1 MSSSLR
7 SSRRALLSKLARP
20 LPRIHTSSPPR
31 PGPPC
36 QRRPIFPTGNA
47 SQRRTIA
54 SFTPPH
60 QAQAISTI
68 QSVIDTG
75 SDEFKENQQAMDEAM
90 ARLAELSRRVQQ
102 GGPPKAREKHLARK
116 KMLPRDR
123 VTALVD
129 PGTTFMELSPLA
141 GHELYPEAD
150 VPAGGIITGVGV
162 VEGVTCVIVANDSTV
177 KGGTYYP
184 ITVKKH
190 LRAQAV
196 AQENNLPCIYLV
208 DSGGANLPHQS
219 DVFPDRDHFGR
230 IFYNQ
235 ARMSGAGIPQI
246 SVVMGPC
253 TAGGAY
259 VPAMSDESIIVQEQ
273 GHIFLAGPP
282 LVKAAT
288 GESVSAEDL
297 GGGKMH
303 SSVSGVTDY
312 LAVDD
317 AHAIVLARRCVSN
330 LNWPKGTGATTT
342 TTTASEP
349 RSEFAE
355 PLYPPSELLGIAS
368 TNLRKPLPIHEVIAR
383 IVDGSAFSEFKRD
396 YGTTLVTGFAHI
408 YGQKVGIVANNGIL
422 FSSSALK
429 GAHFIE
435 LCSQR
440 GIPLVFLQN
449 ISGFMVGTD
458 AEREGIAKNGAKL
471 VTAVACADV
480 PKFTVV
486 VGGSYGAGNYGMCG
500 RAYSPRFLWMWPNAR
515 IGVMGGEQLAAVMET
530 VGKKVDVGLK
540 DRIEKESDA
549 VYSSARL
556 WDDGVIPPQH
566 TRRYLGLGLR
576 AAMSGRNE
584 VKPGGTKFGVFR
596 M

>member
-1 MSSSLR
+1 
-7 SSRRALLSKLARP
+7 
-20 LPRIHTSSPPR
+20 
-31 PGPPC
+31 
-36 QRRPIFPTGNA
+36 
-47 SQRRTIA
+47 
-54 SFTPPH
+54 
-60 QAQAISTI
+60 
-68 QSVIDTG
+68 
-75 SDEFKENQQAMDEAM
+75 MDEAM
-90 ARLAELSRRVQQ
+90 ARLTELTRKVQE
-102 GGPPKAREKHLARK
+102 GGPPKAREKHIARK

-123 VTALVD
+123 VTALID
-129 PGTTFMELSPLA
+129 PGTTFLELSPLA
-141 GHELYPEAD
+141 GYELYPEAE

-235 ARMSGAGIPQI
+235 ARMSAAGIPQI
-246 SVVMGPC
+246 SLVMGPC

-259 VPAMSDESIIVQEQ
+259 VPAMSDESIIVQDQ

-288 GESVSAEDL
+288 GESVTAEEL
-297 GGGKMH
+297 GGGRMH

-317 AHAIVLARRCVSN
+317 AHAIVLARRCVAN
-330 LNWPKGTGATTT
+330 LNWPASASAAGSGGGAPGQYNGRYAET
-342 TTTASEP
+342 
-349 RSEFAE
+349 FAE

-368 TNLRKPLPIHEVIAR
+368 TNLRRPLPIHEVIAR
-383 IVDGSAFSEFKRD
+383 VVDGSAFAEFKRD
-396 YGTTLVTGFAHI
+396 YGTTLVTGFARI
-408 YGQKVGIVANNGIL
+408 YGHQVGIVANNGIL

-449 ISGFMVGTD
+449 ISGFMVGAE

-480 PKFTVV
+480 PKLTVV

-530 VGKKVDVGLK
+530 VGKKVDVGLRE
-540 DRIEKESDA
+540 RIERESDA

-576 AAMSGRNE
+576 AALSGRNE
-584 VKPGGTKFGVFR
+584 VKPGDTKFGVFR

>member
-1 MSSSLR
+1 
-7 SSRRALLSKLARP
+7 
-20 LPRIHTSSPPR
+20 
-31 PGPPC
+31 
-36 QRRPIFPTGNA
+36 
-47 SQRRTIA
+47 
-54 SFTPPH
+54 
-60 QAQAISTI
+60 
-68 QSVIDTG
+68 
-75 SDEFKENQQAMDEAM
+75 MDEAVS
-90 ARLAELSRRVQQ
+90 RLAILTQKVHQ
-102 GGPPKAREKHLARK
+102 GGPPKAREKHLLRK

-129 PGTTFMELSPLA
+129 PGTTFLELSPLA

-150 VPAGGIITGVGV
+150 VPAGGIITGIGV
-162 VEGVTCVIVANDSTV
+162 VEGVSCVIVANDSTV

-196 AQENNLPCIYLV
+196 ARENRLPCIYLV
-208 DSGGANLPHQS
+208 DSGGANLPHQA
-219 DVFPDRDHFGR
+219 DVFPDKEHFGR
-230 IFYNQ
+230 IFFNQ
-235 ARMSGAGIPQI
+235 ARMSAAGIPQI

-259 VPAMSDESIIVQEQ
+259 VPAMSDESIIVAEQ

-288 GESVSAEDL
+288 GEVVSPEEL

-330 LNWPKGTGATTT
+330 LNWPTEQKPAR
-342 TTTASEP
+342 AAEP
-349 RSEFAE
+349 EFEE
-355 PLYPPSELLGIAS
+355 PLYDPDELLGIAT
-368 TNLRKPLPIHEVIAR
+368 TNLRKPIPIREVIAR
-383 IVDGSAFSEFKRD
+383 IVDGSRFSEFKRD
-396 YGTTLVTGFAHI
+396 YGTTLVTGFATI
-408 YGQKVGIVANNGIL
+408 YGQRVGVVANDGVL
-422 FSSSALK
+422 LSSSALK

-435 LCSQR
+435 LCAQR
-440 GIPLVFLQN
+440 GVPLVFLQN
-449 ISGFMVGTD
+449 ISGFMVGRD

-471 VTAVACADV
+471 VAAVACAEV

-530 VGKKVDVGLK
+530 VGKKVDPELK
-540 DRIEKESDA
+540 SRIERESDA
-549 VYSSARL
+549 VFSSARL
-556 WDDGVIPPQH
+556 WVSFESPPPLP
-566 TRRYLGLGLR
+566 YL
-576 AAMSGRNE
+576 
-584 VKPGGTKFGVFR
+584 FY
-596 M
+596 